1 MYIIK
6 LLFYLFD
13 TQVQPALTY
22 VSKVWRVKEVKT
34 VEQVH
39 IWRERERENVLP
51 ESQQTPNSKIYGKL
65 VQHPLYI
72 NNLSTD

>member
-1 MYIIK
+1 MLPKYGGLKK
-6 LLFYLFD
+6 LRQWNRFIYG
-13 TQVQPALTY
+13 
-22 VSKVWRVKEVKT
+22 E
-34 VEQVH
+34 
-39 IWRERERENVLP
+39 RERERENVLP